1 MVKTNAIM
9 LGVRMVAAVLIVSML
24 YSCNAGKE
32 EVTAEGLLAHAREIE
47 KSNPQ
52 GALLALDSIHELFRR
67 EVKVR
72 RAADTVMWRIQVTQ
86 AKQSL
91 PYVEEGLEEMSS
103 KIEECGKGFS
113 YSRDERYQ
121 DLGVWEHKKFRTENN
136 TARNY
141 LKASVNDHGEITL
154 TSFYTGKECEHTSI
168 TVSVGGFDKSFNDLE
183 DVTSFSHLG
192 EFHEFISVS
201 DDVENGVT
209 SFIANGEGEAVVTL
223 GGEKPTTYKI
233 SDKDREAF
241 REVNEL
247 AVMLRDRYVLEQQKN
262 KFTKQIEVLG
272 QRLGL

>member
-1 MVKTNAIM
+1 MVKTRAIM
-9 LGVRMVAAVLIVSML
+9 LGVRTVVAVLIFSVL

-47 KSNPQ
+47 KSDPQ

-72 RAADTVMWRIQVTQ
+72 RAADTVMWRIQVAQ

-91 PYVEEGLEEMSS
+91 PFVEEGLEEMSG
-103 KIEECGKGFS
+103 KIEACAKNFA
-113 YSRDERYQ
+113 YSKDERYQ

-141 LKASVNDHGEITL
+141 LKACVNDHGEITI
-154 TSFYTGKECEHTSI
+154 TSFYVGKECEHTAMV
-168 TVSVGGFDKSFNDLE
+168 VSVGGFDKSFNDLE

-201 DDVENGVT
+201 DEVENGVT

-223 GGEKPTTYKI
+223 DGETKTTYKI
-233 SDKDREAF
+233 SEKDREAF
-241 REVNEL
+241 KEVHEL
-247 AVMLRDRYVLEQQKN
+247 AVMLRDRYVLEQQQH
-262 KFTKQIEVLG
+262 KFTKQIEILG